1 MIYLLNIGSLFLY
14 YFILK
19 LVKLKDAYRNNIFL
33 FIFFFQLFIIHGL
46 KNPYCFPDTP
56 EYAQGFREICEMD
69 FSDYL
74 LVGAIK
80 AEIGYSF
87 FMKLVSYVSNHEQA
101 IFIATSL
108 VIIG

>member
-1 MIYLLNIGSLFLY
+1 MP
-14 YFILK
+14 
-19 LVKLKDAYRNNIFL
+19 KDL
-33 FIFFFQLFIIHGL
+33 
-46 KNPYCFPDTP
+46 
-56 EYAQGFREICEMD
+56 EICEMD

-108 VIIG
+108 VIIGCYIKTIKKLFYDALDVSLSFSNRGFNQSMYVLRQHLQWQFCWFHYLIL

>member
-1 MIYLLNIGSLFLY
+1 
-14 YFILK
+14 
-19 LVKLKDAYRNNIFL
+19 
-33 FIFFFQLFIIHGL
+33 
-46 KNPYCFPDTP
+46 
-56 EYAQGFREICEMD
+56 MD

-108 VIIG
+108 VIIGCYIKTIKNYSMMPWMSLFLFLIGDLINQCMYFDNIWQWQFCWFHYLIL